1 MHDYKMVMS
10 IHEQKMSKY
19 RAEAERGR
27 ARRRHRAD
35 RGSVLGRVLE
45 AFEQSLSS
53 PRRRPEAGGVV
64 YVP

>member
-10 IHEQKMSKY
+10 IHEQKMAKY

-27 ARRRHRAD
+27 ARRRNRSD
-35 RGSVLGRVLE
+35 RGNVFGRVFD